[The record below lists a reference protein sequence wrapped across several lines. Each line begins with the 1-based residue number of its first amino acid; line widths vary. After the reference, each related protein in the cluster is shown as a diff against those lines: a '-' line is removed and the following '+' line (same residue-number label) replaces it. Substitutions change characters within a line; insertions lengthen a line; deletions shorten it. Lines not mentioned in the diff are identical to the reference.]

1 MEYANMAK
9 LVLPS
14 AVRSPTAVPGKSDMR
29 DENIYSAVVVAHGG
43 STQNKV
49 FTVPQGQNIPQIRG
63 AAIAPAQPHHLVH
76 SDLTT
81 NITQAGQLGS
91 GIGDCSFRAIGI
103 TIENAP
109 YPAAAGAGGVAS
121 LGAYGAGPTEMA
133 EILNKTAFEFK
144 VGGKSQSKGAAFMYP
159 SVGGLWGSF
168 TTTGAA
174 TSAGITQN
182 GWPGNPR
189 RLKIPILAG
198 RTDVL
203 EGILSL
209 GNGASYV
216 FSTTAGAG
224 QETLIW
230 VVLLTLVKGDVR

>member
-1 MEYANMAK
+1 MAR
-9 LVLPS
+9 LMLPS

-29 DENIYSAVVVAHGG
+29 DENVYSSLVVAHGG

-49 FTVPQGQNIPQIRG
+49 FTVPQGQAIPQIKG
-63 AAIAPAQPHHLVH
+63 PAIAPVQAHHLNH

-91 GIGDCSFRAIGI
+91 GIGDCSFRAMGV

-133 EILNKTAFEFK
+133 EILNKTFFEFK
-144 VGGKSQSKGAAFMYP
+144 VGGKSQSKGALFMYP

-168 TTTGAA
+168 ATTGAA

-189 RLKIPILAG
+189 KLKIPILAG

-203 EGILSL
+203 EGIVGL
-209 GNGASYV
+209 GSGSSYV
-216 FSTTAGAG
+216 FSTTTGAG
-224 QETLIW
+224 QETLLW
-230 VVLLTLVKGDVR
+230 VVLLTIVKGDVR